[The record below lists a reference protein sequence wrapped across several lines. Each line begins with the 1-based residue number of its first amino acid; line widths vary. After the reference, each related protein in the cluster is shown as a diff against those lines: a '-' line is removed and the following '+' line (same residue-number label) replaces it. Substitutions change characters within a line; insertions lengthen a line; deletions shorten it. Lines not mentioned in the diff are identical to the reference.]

1 MICDKTETSRID
13 FNSVWRLIL
22 NCPHYDYD
30 YLLSTTEIVA
40 NRKQV
45 ASYLYIF
52 LIMSGGVS
60 AQEWIFCFNYCIDI
74 PSCGE
79 TAL

>member
-1 MICDKTETSRID
+1 MIKI
-13 FNSVWRLIL
+13 I
-22 NCPHYDYD
+22 
-30 YLLSTTEIVA
+30 YLHQKVVA